1 MERKLIKTDTELEL
15 VDKDIKMI
23 GIIVFLS
30 S

>member
-1 MERKLIKTDTELEL
+1 MERKLIKNDTELEL
-15 VDKDIKMI
+15 VDKDIKMT

>member
-1 MERKLIKTDTELEL
+1 MERKLIKNDTELEL